1 MLVLKCPR
9 SEKGSQSIFTSW
21 WKCDWKY
28 VLNYCYSCLANR
40 YASKSLLQFCGASWS
55 ALSFLVFFIRA
66 SHATLTAPRNSQI
79 LKLRSPEPF
88 SGRFQV
94 SCWQNCHKLPILIIF
109 FFSHRLLVFTA
120 RYPFA
125 PPGMRCWDAETNLS
139 LTFISSGKQA
149 YAHQTWGNLDPK
161 PILQTEL
168 WSQEALDSQVWTKK
182 SVWNLS
188 NWVLFQTD
196 LSTKDVLTW
205 GLPCVESMA

>member
-79 LKLRSPEPF
+79 LKLISTLFRADSKYP
-88 SGRFQV
+88 V
-94 SCWQNCHKLPILIIF
+94 DKIATSCPSWSF
-109 FFSHRLLVFTA
+109 FFLPQVAGFHRQVPFRTAGDALLG
-120 RYPFA
+120 RRNQPQ
-125 PPGMRCWDAETNLS
+125 PHLH
-139 LTFISSGKQA
+139 I
-149 YAHQTWGNLDPK
+149 TW
-161 PILQTEL
+161 
-168 WSQEALDSQVWTKK
+168 EA
-182 SVWNLS
+182 
-188 NWVLFQTD
+188 
-196 LSTKDVLTW
+196 
-205 GLPCVESMA
+205 GLITHIKHEVI